1 MWQSYLNS
9 RISIYPDSPSNRAAS
24 AGQITSG
31 NGVRLAK
38 YLNPKNA
45 LSIDVTGFREEFA
58 EFLKNIEHSVVIF
71 SSEFLANFDPMIME
85 EFKRDVE
92 EVGYELYLICY
103 VRSVAGHA
111 YSNYSQRVKRHRYTE
126 SFYYYLQ
133 NEYKVP
139 FTGLLKRIAGC
150 FEKENYTIRNYDLVR
165 GSCGEIFCNCYRM
178 LMRSVINH

>member
-1 MWQSYLNS
+1 MKRLILHIGFGKTGSSYLQS
-9 RISIYPDSPSNRAAS
+9 C
-24 AGQITSG
+24 
-31 NGVRLAK
+31 LA
-38 YLNPKNA
+38 
-45 LSIDVTGFREEFA
+45 IDVTGFREEFA